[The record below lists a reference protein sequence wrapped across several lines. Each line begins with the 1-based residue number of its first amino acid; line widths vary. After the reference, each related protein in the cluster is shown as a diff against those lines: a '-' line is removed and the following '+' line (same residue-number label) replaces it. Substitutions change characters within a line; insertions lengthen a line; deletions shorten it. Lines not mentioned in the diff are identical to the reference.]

1 MKPYVSIIILYTMYG
16 GGVCMDIIVD
26 LLRADNVHTI
36 QKHYSQLCNHHNRN
50 IDTYLLMLLMIFQ
63 FAGSEI
69 GSIYLIK

>member
-1 MKPYVSIIILYTMYG
+1 
-16 GGVCMDIIVD
+16 MDIIVD